1 MMFTSYFIRI
11 VRNEYDKINK
21 NKFSGFLLISI
32 GLFVVVTAAN
42 LDMANHWLN
51 KPETFF
57 SPPHA
62 AVYTG
67 VAIMIFGSIWAL
79 MRNFPAR
86 NQSVVNKGN
95 DKEVNKLSSE
105 SDRNFKFEGLSN
117 IELFPLSIKLIFY
130 GVIVLALAGPF
141 DLTWHTLF
149 GLDGLLSPSHATFR
163 IGQALCGIGA
173 VLGIVSTFRS
183 IDSTAEHNEYRNLYL
198 VAIIIAMASLWR
210 VIGGVISMVTLPFSN
225 TYNFQWNPDPLAA
238 VIIATVCFPF
248 FIALMLFCSFRLG
261 NSSIDNKFTDNKSK
275 SAAEEG
281 FKFGILT
288 ATGTAYVIITLFTAV
303 IPNKYLLTIIP
314 FYLLNIVPIIAAD
327 ILLTKVYTQSNSDKP
342 RKVARIIAGAIL
354 GITFFTLQYPY
365 IAYTYNEVMQN
376 PEVISPLNVNT
387 VYLGMIQVLPI
398 IIVPSILAG
407 VFGVMMGSYL
417 FPHHSA
423 QPLQRSS

>member
-1 MMFTSYFIRI
+1 MTFTLYFIQKI
-11 VRNEYDKINK
+11 ENEYNKINN

-67 VAIMIFGSIWAL
+67 VAIMISGSIWVL
-79 MRNFPAR
+79 MRNFPSR
-86 NQSVVNKGN
+86 NQSISNKYN
-95 DKEVNKLSSE
+95 HKQDKESGSE
-105 SDRNFKFEGLSN
+105 SDRNCKYASLARTEM
-117 IELFPLSIKLIFY
+117 FPLSIKLIFY

-141 DLTWHTLF
+141 DLTWHTIF

-183 IDSTAEHNEYRNLYL
+183 LDSTARHENRNIYL
-198 VAIIIAMASLWR
+198 AAIIIAIASLWR

-225 TYNFQWNPDPLAA
+225 TYNFQWNPDPLVA
-238 VIIATVCFPF
+238 VIIATVLFPF

-261 NSSIDNKFTDNKSK
+261 NSKIDNKLTDNESRP
-275 SAAEEG
+275 SAQEG

-288 ATGTAYVIITLFTAV
+288 TTGAAYVIITLFTSI
-303 IPNKYLLTIIP
+303 IPNKYLLTVIP
-314 FYLLNIVPIIAAD
+314 FYLLNIVPIIAVD
-327 ILLTKVYTQSNSDKP
+327 ILLTKVYEHTTSNKS
-342 RKVARIIAGAIL
+342 RKVAGIIAGAIL

-365 IAYTYNEVMQN
+365 IAYTYNEVLQN
-376 PEVISPLNVNT
+376 PEIISPLNVNA
-387 VYLGMIQVLPI
+387 VYLEIIQLVPI
-398 IIVPSILAG
+398 IILPSMLAG
-407 VFGVMMGSYL
+407 IFGVLIASEL
-417 FPHHSA
+417 LSPHSA
-423 QPLQRSS
+423 QQLQMSS